1 MPWPSSAITSHN
13 TVSRE
18 AWLAHTYP
26 KTMASLSQG
35 EIHFDT
41 GRLLVS
47 GSSQKEENMTFDSNS
62 WTDKPV
68 TFQIKIPKLKHPQ
81 RLLPTT
87 SSTLRNKERDCMDVS
102 NKQTTPVI
110 LMQTF
115 GKSTQ

>member
-62 WTDKPV
+62 WTDKLL

-87 SSTLRNKERDCMDVS
+87 SLNLK
-102 NKQTTPVI
+102 KQREG
-110 LMQTF
+110 LHGRF
-115 GKSTQ
+115 